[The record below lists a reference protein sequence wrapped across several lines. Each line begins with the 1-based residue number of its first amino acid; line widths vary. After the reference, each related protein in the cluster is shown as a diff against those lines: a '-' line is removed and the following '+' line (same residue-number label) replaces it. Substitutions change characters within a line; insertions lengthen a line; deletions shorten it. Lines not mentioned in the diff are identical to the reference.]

1 MPLQILQNFYKQTV
15 AVAWAVGTGNR
26 YVSALPTPTSGRLTI
41 NPADSSKR
49 EIVSYSGVGTDGTGT
64 YITLTARGLGGT
76 TEQTHSVG
84 EPIRMNITAEHYS
97 DIQTELDLKA
107 PINSPTFTGTPLVP
121 QTPTA
126 SAQAASKAYVDL
138 VAGGSANY
146 DQEIIDGTT
155 GEALTAGQVAYFK
168 EADAKWYLADADLVA
183 TFNELRLGMVQTTAA
198 GANLSTTIL
207 LSGLQKNQTGLT
219 PGAKYYLSNTAGA
232 ITTSSAQTN
241 VVFIGWA
248 KSATQLILS
257 PMNIDAPTADEKNAM
272 AGASGTPRETNR
284 FETENDTSNGATQTA
299 ATIAFV
305 NSNPDTITDS
315 GNGFVTA
322 GFKRG
327 QTITI
332 TGSVSNNGTFT
343 IASVTAG
350 TITLIST
357 DSLTAESAGASVT
370 IATAINEKLARYS
383 STGQLRVPT
392 TAVAANDAVSKAH
405 LDANATLKAEDYTA
419 GEAIT
424 ALDAIYPS
432 AANTIKTIIPTT
444 VGTRVAI
451 ATAPTSVAY
460 SPLHINLGGGRVL
473 RLAGGDGNSRIALKA
488 QVRSINAAET
498 DLTNGSEQTIF
509 SSTDVL
515 DFAATLIATDKVMVI
530 YQTTN
535 AGSANGIRAVVL
547 SISGTTISM
556 GAEQVIESLG
566 STNGRPAVAKLNTDK
581 ALICYRKDS
590 DAKPYVQVLTVSG
603 ITITTNTPYKV
614 DDTQFTLA
622 EMAQITTDTA
632 LLIYHTGSNTT
643 VNAYVLTVSGT
654 VVTIGSANN
663 IYTSN
668 GGVQVDLRM
677 INTTTAVIIYFVQNN
692 TGAVAKLTIS
702 GNTVTKGS
710 NLTLTGNYVNSRAR
724 AGIQLI
730 GAKRAY
736 VLYRTD
742 SNTTLRYAYLDISG
756 ATPTSLAT
764 DSWSTTAVTG
774 YGCAVGKLKPWLYYL
789 DSEAT
794 GANDDFIQP
803 LSTTQIHI
811 GIAPVAIANAA
822 SGAVDYRYLTS
833 NNLSG
838 LTAGSRYYVDDN
850 GQPTTES
857 SLTSPSLGVAIS
869 TTKMLMQ

>member
-1 MPLQILQNFYKQTV
+1 MALQILQNFYKQTV
-15 AVAWAVGTGNR
+15 AIAWAVGTGNR
-26 YVSALPTPTSGRLTI
+26 YVSGLPTPTAGRLVI
-41 NPADSSKR
+41 NPSDSSKR
-49 EIVSYSGVGTDGTGT
+49 EIISYSGVGTDGNGT
-64 YITLTARGLGGT
+64 YITVTARGLGGT
-76 TEQTHSVG
+76 TDQAHSVG
-84 EPIRMNITAEHYS
+84 EPIRMNITAEHYA

-107 PINSPTFTGTPLVP
+107 PKASPAFTGVP
-121 QTPTA
+121 TTPTPT
-126 SAQAASKAYVDL
+126 QADQIATKAYVDL
-138 VAGGSANY
+138 VAGGSATY
-146 DQEIIDGTT
+146 DQEKIDGTS

-168 EADAKWYLADADLVA
+168 EADAKWYKADADLVA
-183 TFNELRLGMVQTTAA
+183 TFNELRLGMVQTTVA
-198 GANLSTTIL
+198 GADLSTTIL
-207 LSGLQKNQTGLT
+207 ISGLEKNQSSLT

-232 ITTSSAQTN
+232 ITLTPGTN
-241 VVFIGWA
+241 TVFIGWA

-272 AGASGTPRETNR
+272 AGASGTPADTNR
-284 FETENDTSNGATQTA
+284 FETENDTSNGATKTGT
-299 ATIAFV
+299 TIAFV

-350 TITLIST
+350 TITLIT
-357 DSLTAESAGASVT
+357 GDSLTAESAGASVT
-370 IATAINEKLARYS
+370 IAVAINEKLARYS

-424 ALDAIYPS
+424 ALDAVYPS

-451 ATAPTSVAY
+451 ATAPTSAAY
-460 SPLHINLGGGRVL
+460 SPMHINLGGGRVL
-473 RLAGGDGNSRIALKA
+473 RLAGGDGNSRIAFKA

-498 DLTNGSEQTIF
+498 DLTNGSEQTIY
-509 SSTDVL
+509 SSTDVQ
-515 DFAATLIATDKVMVI
+515 DYSATLIATDKVLVI

-535 AGSANGIRAVVL
+535 GGVANGIRTIVL
-547 SISGTTISM
+547 SISGTSISM
-556 GAEQVIESLG
+556 GTEQVIESLG
-566 STNGRPAVAKLNTDK
+566 STGSNRYGIAKLATDK

-590 DAKPYVQVLTVSG
+590 DQKPYIQVLTISG
-603 ITITTNTPYKV
+603 TTITTNTPYKV
-614 DDTQFTLA
+614 EDTQHSLA

-643 VNAYVLTVSGT
+643 VNAYVITVSGT
-654 VVTIGSANN
+654 TPTIGSPNN
-663 IYTSN
+663 IYTSS
-668 GGVQVDLRM
+668 GGTQVDLRM
-677 INTTTAVIIYFVQNN
+677 INTTLGIIIFHSGTNQ
-692 TGAVAKLTIS
+692 GSVAKLTIS

-710 NLTLTGNYVNSRAR
+710 NLSLSGTYVNTRAR
-724 AGIQLI
+724 AGIQLL

-736 VLYRTD
+736 VLYRIN
-742 SNTTLRYAYLDISG
+742 SNTTLQYAFLDISG
-756 ATPTSLAT
+756 ATPTSLET
-764 DSWSTTAVTG
+764 NNWSTAAVTG

-803 LSTTQIHI
+803 LSTTQVHI
-811 GIAPVAIANAA
+811 GMAPSAIANAA
-822 SGAVDYRYLTS
+822 SGAVNYRYLTS
-833 NNLSG
+833 NNFTG

-857 SLTSPSLGVAIS
+857 SLTAPSLGVAIS